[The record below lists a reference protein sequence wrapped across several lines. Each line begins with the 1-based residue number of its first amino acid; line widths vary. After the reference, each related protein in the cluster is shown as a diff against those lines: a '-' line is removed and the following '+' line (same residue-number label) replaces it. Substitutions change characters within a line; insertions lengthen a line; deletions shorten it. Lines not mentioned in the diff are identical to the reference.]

1 MFDILPFLAYCYIWH
16 LQIFVIFAFVSFLQF
31 WCSRHFGMIVVFV
44 ILALSHF
51 GSLAFL
57 HFVIS
62 AFCYLD
68 MSKFSYLV
76 IWGRLTF
83 CSLGILIFNNCGD
96 YWFWH
101 FVSRDVFACSTFR
114 SYLFW
119 VKHSWHVIWG
129 ILTTRVSSHFGIV
142 NVFIKVRP
150 ENAKIPQRRIVISG
164 TNFFHSVGGICRKTP
179 PNQQ

>member
-1 MFDILPFLAYCYIWH
+1 MIFLTFYILLAYCYFWH

-76 IWGRLTF
+76 IRGRLTF
-83 CSLGILIFNNCGD
+83 CSLGILIFNNCDD

-101 FVSRDVFACSTFR
+101 FVSRDIFACSTFR

-119 VKHSWHVIWG
+119 VKHSWHMSSGAFWQHG
-129 ILTTRVSSHFGIV
+129 SLHILESSMYLLRYDQWTRKSRSVALSF
-142 NVFIKVRP
+142 P
-150 ENAKIPQRRIVISG
+150 EQ
-164 TNFFHSVGGICRKTP
+164 TFFTA
-179 PNQQ
+179 